1 MEKMDCD
8 DFLEKFGKELGQLKE
23 QNTLYEA
30 KKINSQAFE
39 TKMQELLNNMKSDI
53 TTIKHIYAPLEVPNY
68 LQISRLPPKW
78 IKLTSEQTK
87 QFSKIAEENENA
99 QKDLYM
105 RFRRPGL
112 RLATVNRASTLLLA
126 AQRKTKNENQF
137 RQYNDLLNILIS
149 QIRTRI
155 VPGGNVENERL
166 ANKITKFV
174 KENDIDEPYDN
185 DSLSMFVLSIF
196 GGEGLFKHKS
206 KDKSPIDMIL
216 EIASGIVTA
225 YPKTSINRIIS
236 VIRPLVADLYH
247 DKLMIKHPLEPV
259 FQEAITV
266 IGESITLED
275 FGITEEMNSVVNDD
289 INSFAKNQ
297 GVEDIAEKFIQTVL
311 DAREMQEDP
320 SIAAK
325 MIAVA
330 IIQEKQICIL
340 SYFNLVLQWCS
351 DERIKNFEE
360 ASVFVEAFSLIFEL
374 MQPLNI

>member
-1 MEKMDCD
+1 MDCD

-374 MQPLNI
+374 MQPLNS